1 MHLDDA
7 ERNISLSITD
17 LVHKDCPMRPSVLK
31 ERLSALYTEKAAAYK
46 AQCEGDNIPDKVVN
60 RFVNKPSQIIGISL
74 LCTVHRYIK
83 SSVYRYCAFVII
95 CQPCQPMLTCACPCY
110 WAILKFVLLLT
121 YIDCVSAFFS
131 SMCVVSAQRWR
142 GP

>member
-74 LCTVHRYIK
+74 LCTVHSLYQIIGISLLCIRYNLPTLPT
-83 SSVYRYCAFVII
+83 YANLCL
-95 CQPCQPMLTCACPCY
+95 P
-110 WAILKFVLLLT
+110 LLLG
-121 YIDCVSAFFS
+121 YFKICASAYLH
-131 SMCVVSAQRWR
+131 
-142 GP
+142 